1 MGLETVEI
9 VLWAEREF
17 DLKIPDE
24 DVANLATIG
33 ALVNYLAHRSKA
45 AHGTHSSDAEYIFD
59 RLSRMLQQQYSVPES
74 EIHLDARFYDDLG
87 LG

>member
-17 DLKIPDE
+17 DLKIPDA
-24 DVANLATIG
+24 DAAHLATIG
-33 ALVNYLAHRSKA
+33 ELVNYLAHRSKA
-45 AHGTHSSDAEYIFD
+45 AHGAHSFDAEHIFD
-59 RLSRMLQQQYSVPES
+59 RMSRMLQQQYSVPES